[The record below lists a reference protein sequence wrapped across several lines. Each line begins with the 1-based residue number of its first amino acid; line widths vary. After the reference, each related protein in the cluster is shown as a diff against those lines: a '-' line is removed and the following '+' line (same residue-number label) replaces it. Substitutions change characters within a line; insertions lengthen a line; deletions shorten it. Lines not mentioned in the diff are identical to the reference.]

1 MQPIISGRE
10 GNRVRIEVTIDLSGS
25 MLEAEESILRGVNAV
40 GDAATAEAL
49 KRFDAD
55 GDPIA
60 IGDAKWYSK
69 GKLPKT
75 YNTPYGVIS
84 VERHVYQRAEG
95 GKTFCPM
102 DDGARIIRKATP
114 RFAKIVSHKFARGA
128 ATQVMEDLEQNH
140 GRRCLKASLQ
150 DLATHVGTVVQM
162 KEESWSYAT
171 PELGKVATVGIGV
184 DGTCMLIC
192 DHQWR
197 EAMTGSISLYD
208 KHGER
213 LHTIYLGAAPE
224 YGKARFFDR
233 MKREI
238 DHVKLL
244 YPRALFVG
252 IADGAKS
259 NWDFLGP
266 HIDEQVLDFYH
277 ASQYLA
283 RAAAAICKHEEECKQ
298 WLDEQ
303 CHNLKHKHHA
313 AQRIL
318 RDLEQAA
325 TAKMKPDQ
333 RKDLQA
339 CITYFGNHLH
349 QMRYARYVENAIPIG
364 SGVTEAACKTLVKQR
379 LCSSGMRWTPEGA
392 QIILSLRALALTET
406 GGNSSGKRSTS
417 TQLLKYLY
425 INNWPHS

>member
-1 MQPIISGRE
+1 MLPIITGRE
-10 GNRVRIEVTIDLSGS
+10 GDLIKIEVTINVSGS

-40 GDAATAEAL
+40 GIVATGEAL

-55 GDPIA
+55 GDPIVV
-60 IGDAKWYSK
+60 GGVKLYSK
-69 GKLPKT
+69 GKLPKI
-75 YNTPYGVIS
+75 YNTPYGVVS
-84 VERHVYQRAEG
+84 AERHVYQPAEG

-114 RFAKIVSHKFARGA
+114 RFAKIVSHKFAHGA

-140 GRRCLKASLQ
+140 GRPWLKASLQ
-150 DLATHVGTVVQM
+150 DLATHVGTVVQT

-171 PELGKVATVGIGV
+171 PQLGKVATVGIGI

-192 DHQWR
+192 DQKWR

-208 KHGER
+208 KRGER
-213 LHTIYLGAAPE
+213 LHTIYVGAAPE
-224 YGKARFFDR
+224 YGKETFFDR
-233 MKREI
+233 MTREI
-238 DHVKLL
+238 DHVKSL
-244 YPRALFVG
+244 YPRAHFVG

-277 ASQYLA
+277 ASQYLT
-283 RAAAAICKHEEECKQ
+283 RTAAAICRNEQEREQ

-318 RDLEQAA
+318 RELEQAA
-325 TAKMKPDQ
+325 TTKMKPDQ
-333 RKDLQA
+333 KKDLQD

-349 QMRYARYVENAIPIG
+349 QMRYARYLENAIPIG

-379 LCSSGMRWTPEGA
+379 LCCSGMRWTPEGA
-392 QIILSLRALALTET
+392 QIILSLRALVLTET
-406 GGNSSGKRSTS
+406 RWK
-417 TQLLKYLY
+417 QFWQK
-425 INNWPHS
+425 INQYGMPEISIH

>member
-1 MQPIISGRE
+1 MLPIISGRQ
-10 GNRVRIEVTIDLSGS
+10 GDLIKIEVTINLSGS
-25 MLEAEESILRGVNAV
+25 MLEAEESILQGVNAV
-40 GDAATAEAL
+40 GTVATGEAL

-55 GDPIA
+55 GDPIMV
-60 IGDAKWYSK
+60 GGAKWYSK
-69 GKLPKT
+69 GKVQKI
-75 YNTPYGVIS
+75 YHTPYGVVS
-84 VERHVYQRAEG
+84 AERHVYQPAEG

-102 DDGARIIRKATP
+102 DAGARIIRKATP
-114 RFAKIVSHKFARGA
+114 RFAKIVSHKFAHGA
-128 ATQVMEDLEQNH
+128 ATQVLEDLEQNH
-140 GRRCLKASLQ
+140 GRPCLKATLQ
-150 DLATHVGTVVQM
+150 DLATHVGTVVQT

-192 DHQWR
+192 DQKWR

-213 LHTIYLGAAPE
+213 LHTIYVGAAPE
-224 YGKARFFDR
+224 YGKETFFNR
-233 MKREI
+233 MMREI
-238 DHVKLL
+238 DHVKSL
-244 YPRALFVG
+244 YPRAHFVG

-283 RAAAAICKHEEECKQ
+283 RAAAAICKHEQEREQ

-303 CHNLKHKHHA
+303 CHNLKHKH
-313 AQRIL
+313 
-318 RDLEQAA
+318 
-325 TAKMKPDQ
+325 
-333 RKDLQA
+333 
-339 CITYFGNHLH
+339 LH
-349 QMRYARYVENAIPIG
+349 QMHYARYVENAIPIG

-379 LCSSGMRWTPEGA
+379 LCSSGMRWTPQGA

-406 GGNSSGKRSTS
+406 RWEQFWQK
-417 TQLLKYLY
+417 
-425 INNWPHS
+425 INQYGVPEISIH